1 MCVYSVALNPCTR
14 KMCVQ
19 RFKGAKHRRE
29 DKSMTYEINYSRIHM
44 SDYNMGCLAEH
55 IFEDMLGY
63 DDMDDDNMTDY
74 LYDSINDNLIY
85 YDDMWNVLKCYCSP
99 EEADWNY
106 AVDEFTNELLDCI
119 SNGVFE
125 STEVEVDDP
134 YDDGEYDPDSSD
146 PEY

>member
-1 MCVYSVALNPCTR
+1 
-14 KMCVQ
+14 
-19 RFKGAKHRRE
+19 
-29 DKSMTYEINYSRIHM
+29 MTYEINYSRIHM